1 MEKIKIS
8 ISRKYSFSFSDG
20 TCRAEVVA
28 ALPTLEGTRHI
39 HPLLRASEDFW
50 GWTLVDNWGNCP
62 DDSDGKFRR
71 LTLKFYAPSWEEL
84 HERIDARIESE
95 LQILEGVLSR
105 ARASLEAQ
113 PDDTTDYFWI

>member
-8 ISRKYSFSFSDG
+8 ISRKYSFSDG
-20 TCRAEVVA
+20 KCRAEVVA
-28 ALPTLEGTRHI
+28 ALPTLEGTRRI
-39 HPLLRASEDFW
+39 HTLLRASVDFW
-50 GWTLVDNWGNCP
+50 GWTLVDCWGNCP

-71 LTLKFYAPSWEEL
+71 STLKFYAPTWEEL
-84 HERIDARIESE
+84 REQIDARTESE

-113 PDDTTDYFWI
+113 PDDTTEFFWI